1 MLRRINALVW
11 LRNQILISNKNL
23 SIQMLLP
30 YMLLLLYKKF
40 MDASGMTLMFVCLSM
55 AISMSVGGMIS
66 TIIAEEKEKNM
77 LKTLLLSGV
86 RYNEYILSVLIHP
99 VLITVI
105 TMILFPI
112 LTESKLDGLYLEYI
126 VVTALTSLIVMLINM
141 SIGLLSSTQAKA
153 QVNALP
159 ITFLVA
165 LLPMFASTNESLNE
179 FVDYTFMSAYTRFFN
194 NTNFS
199 LNDQSIKVL
208 VIWNI
213 ALLVLSYI
221 AIKKSKKLGESKM
234 KVKSNHLQILPLK
247 DKNIVIKG

>member
-30 YMLLLLYKKF
+30 YILLFLYKKF

-55 AISMSVGGMIS
+55 AISMSIGGMIS

-105 TMILFPI
+105 TMILFPF

-126 VVTALTSLIVMLINM
+126 VVTALTSLVVMLINM
-141 SIGLLSSTQAKA
+141 CIGLLSSTQAKA

-159 ITFLVA
+159 FTFLVA
-165 LLPMFASTNESLNE
+165 LLPMFASANESLNE
-179 FVDYTFMSAYTRFFN
+179 FVDYTFMSAYTRFFTD
-194 NTNFS
+194 TNFS
-199 LNDQSIKVL
+199 LDDSSIKVL
-208 VIWNI
+208 VLWNI
-213 ALLVLSYI
+213 LLVALSYV
-221 AIKKSKKLGESKM
+221 AIKKSKKLGESKVN
-234 KVKSNHLQILPLK
+234 VKPNKLQVLSFK
-247 DKNIVIKG
+247 K